1 VSNQPC
7 GTLVD
12 GLLYGG
18 EGFEPILTLTTTSSR
33 TAYEKGFKVFTL
45 KDCVAATSIAAQ
57 DATLE
62 YNFGMFSVP
71 TTSSDIIAAIER
83 PVAIA

>member
-1 VSNQPC
+1 MFCP
-7 GTLVD
+7 
-12 GLLYGG
+12 
-18 EGFEPILTLTTTSSR
+18 FETD
-33 TAYEKGFKVFTL
+33 EKGYRVFTL

-71 TTSSDIIAAIER
+71 TTSKAVLAAVQS
-83 PVAIA
+83 PVTA